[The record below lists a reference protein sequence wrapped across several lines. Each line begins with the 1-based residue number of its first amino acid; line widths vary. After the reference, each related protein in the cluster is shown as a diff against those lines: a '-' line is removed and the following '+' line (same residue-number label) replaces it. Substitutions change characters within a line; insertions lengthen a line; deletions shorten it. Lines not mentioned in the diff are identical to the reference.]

1 VVLWRRSVCSSVS
14 ASDVDEVEIVG
25 RLVLAA
31 LLGAL
36 LGAERELDGQD
47 AGFRTHV
54 MLALG
59 AALFGAISV
68 AGFDDV
74 VDADTRFDPSRVA
87 SYVAA
92 GIGFLGGGAIIK
104 HAGSVHGMTTAA
116 SIWTTAAVG
125 LAAGIGFLV
134 GAVATTILSLFV
146 LRGLKP
152 VSHRIGRLADRPA
165 ISVVIGPGPDSGV
178 AAVAEIIDALGDADV
193 GAIDVES
200 AGPDG
205 ERRVRIALPHGD
217 RAAVRGIV
225 ARLES
230 ALGDRVRS
238 TNVEA

>member
-1 VVLWRRSVCSSVS
+1 M
-14 ASDVDEVEIVG
+14 DDVEIVG
-25 RLVLAA
+25 RLLLAA
-31 LLGAL
+31 LLGAI

-104 HAGSVHGMTTAA
+104 HAGSVHGMTTAS
-116 SIWTTAAVG
+116 SIWTTAAMG

-134 GAVATTILSLFV
+134 GAVATTILALLV

-152 VSHRIGRLADRPA
+152 LSRRIGRMADRPA
-165 ISVVIGPGPDSGV
+165 ISVVIAARPETAV
-178 AAVAEIIDALGDADV
+178 APVAEILAALGDAVV
-193 GAIDVES
+193 GGIDVEA

-205 ERRVRIALPHGD
+205 ERRIRIALPDGD
-217 RAAVRGIV
+217 RADVRDTV
-225 ARLES
+225 ERLES
-230 ALGDRVRS
+230 ALGDRLRS
-238 TNVEA
+238 AQIDA

>member
-1 VVLWRRSVCSSVS
+1 M
-14 ASDVDEVEIVG
+14 DEVEIVG

-74 VDADTRFDPSRVA
+74 VDADTRYDPSRVA

-116 SIWTTAAVG
+116 SIWTTAAMG

-134 GAVATTILSLFV
+134 GAVATTILSLLV

-152 VSHRIGRLADRPA
+152 LSRRIGRLADRPA
-165 ISVVIGPGPDSGV
+165 ISVVIAAGAAHGV
-178 AAVAEIIDALGDADV
+178 TPVVEIIDALGDVDV
-193 GAIDVES
+193 GGIDVEA

-205 ERRVRIALPHGD
+205 ARQVRIALPDGD
-217 RAAVRGIV
+217 RAGVSDTL

-230 ALGDRVRS
+230 ALGDRLRS
-238 TNVEA
+238 ARIDA

>member
-1 VVLWRRSVCSSVS
+1 
-14 ASDVDEVEIVG
+14 VDDVEIVG
-25 RLVLAA
+25 RLLLAA

-54 MLALG
+54 LLALG

-74 VDADTRFDPSRVA
+74 VDADTRSDPSRVA

-116 SIWTTAAVG
+116 SIWTTAAMG

-134 GAVATTILSLFV
+134 GAVATTILLLLV

-152 VSHRIGRLADRPA
+152 ISRRIGRLADRPA
-165 ISVVIGPGPDSGV
+165 ISIVVAAAPETGV
-178 AAVAEIIDALGDADV
+178 APVAEILDALGDADV
-193 GAIDVES
+193 GGIDVEA
-200 AGPDG
+200 AGPGG
-205 ERRVRIALPHGD
+205 ERRIRIALPDGD
-217 RAAVRGIV
+217 RACVRDTIE
-225 ARLES
+225 RLES
-230 ALGDRVRS
+230 ALGDRLRS
-238 TNVEA
+238 AQIDA